1 MGRIVADA
9 IKAVDARRRGD
20 LKTTPEHTGFGHA
33 LDGIREELGAKSP
46 ILEVGDD
53 RAILKL
59 DRASLVDAIEVELDR
74 PAGKRKMAERIAD
87 GISDLVSVH
96 ALELDRGGPSSEELE
111 GAVDVDG
118 SEELDEDPAA
128 KPTARGTIG
137 RFDSAVEAPGGGG
150 DGES

>member
-9 IKAVDARRRGD
+9 IKAVDEKRRPD

-33 LDGIREELGAKSP
+33 LEGIREELGAKSP

-87 GISDLVSVH
+87 GISDLVGVH
-96 ALELDRGGPSSEELE
+96 ALELDRGRPSPDDLEE
-111 GAVDVDG
+111 AVTVDG
-118 SEELDEDPAA
+118 SEELE
-128 KPTARGTIG
+128 
-137 RFDSAVEAPGGGG
+137 VEVPGGG